1 MATPN
6 GSLFN
11 SALFGGDSAAA
22 PTGFIAVSRLI
33 YTGYRLAGVLPT
45 AGRGYSPSQL
55 SDGLDAL
62 NSMVDGAKA
71 ERLFVI
77 AILRTLF
84 DLVANQATYQIGTY
98 GTPDWALERPER
110 IEGAGFIFTNSTPNT
125 ETRIEILT
133 DQKWRALSPK
143 DSTSGVVSKIYYQK
157 FTPAPNGTIY
167 VWPICTVAYQIALY
181 TWQTVNQFATPEEL
195 VVVPPAYRRY
205 LEYNLAIELAARFPL
220 HAKLSQLTIEIA
232 RESKRVVKAM
242 NAPELLSQCESGAC
256 GTSGDGGHYNILSNR
271 RV

>member
-11 SALFGGDSAAA
+11 SALFGGDIA
-22 PTGFIAVSRLI
+22 PIPAGSILVSRLI

-45 AGRGYSPSQL
+45 AGRGYSASQL
-55 SDGLDAL
+55 ADGLDAL

-77 AILRTLF
+77 AILRNLF
-84 DLVANQATYQIGTY
+84 DLVANQTSYQIGLY
-98 GTPDWALERPER
+98 GTPDWTLERPER
-110 IEGAGFIFTNSTPNT
+110 IEGAGFIYTNVTPT
-125 ETRIEILT
+125 IETPMEILT
-133 DQKWRALSPK
+133 IQKWRAISPK
-143 DSTSGVVSKIYYQK
+143 EQTSGVSTKLYYDA

-167 VWPICTVAYQIALY
+167 LWPVCTVAYRIALY
-181 TWQTVNQFATPEEL
+181 TWQTVNQFADENTP

-205 LEYNLAIELAARFPL
+205 LETNLALDLAARFPL
-220 HAKLSQLTIEIA
+220 QAKLSQLTIEAA
-232 RESKRVVKAM
+232 RESKRVVKTI
-242 NAPELLSQCESGAC
+242 NAPELIAQCESAAC
-256 GTSGDGGHYNILSNR
+256 GTSGDGGRYNILSNR